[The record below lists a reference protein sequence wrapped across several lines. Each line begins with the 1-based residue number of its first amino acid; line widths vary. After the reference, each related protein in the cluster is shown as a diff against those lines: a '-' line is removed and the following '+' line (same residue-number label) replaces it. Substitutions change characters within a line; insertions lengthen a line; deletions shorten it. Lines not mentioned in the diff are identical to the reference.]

1 MRPTLKQYE
10 EPEDLIHHSVTAAE
24 VTQDVVAPILR
35 PPGMPWI
42 LLTLGSF
49 GIFSMFFLSSI
60 AIQMFEGIGILG
72 INNPIGWGTYITN
85 FVFWI
90 GIGHA
95 GTLISAIL
103 FLFRQKWRT
112 SINRSAEA
120 MTIFAVA
127 CAGLFPLLHTG
138 RPWLDFWLFPYPNSR
153 MLWPQFRSPLM
164 WDVFAITTYATTS
177 IIFWYLG
184 LIPDFATIRDKTK
197 NKFQKILYG
206 ILAFGWKGGNRDWTH
221 YERAYAQFAWIATP
235 LVLSVHSTVSFDFA
249 TSKVPG
255 WHTTIF
261 PPYFVAGAI
270 FGGFGMVVFLLVPM
284 RKLLNLEKY
293 ITINHLELCNK
304 FILATGMIVGYAYIM
319 EFFAAWFS
327 ESLYERHQFLYR
339 LGGVHAWVFWTM
351 FLCNVISPLFFW
363 FKKVRRSLLGMWIL
377 SIFVNIGMWFER
389 FNIFVLSVEHDHIPA
404 NWDYFVGTAFD
415 WMVTFG
421 TFGWFFFLFL
431 LFCKLAPTIAIAE
444 VKSVLVD
451 PAGVKQGSVSAPA
464 AETSPDASA
473 NADNEG
479 GAADEKDRNEGGSD
493 HE

>member
-10 EPEDLIHHSVTAAE
+10 DPSDLIHSSVTSAE
-24 VTQDVVAPILR
+24 VTRDVLAPILS
-35 PPGMPWI
+35 PPGKAWMFF
-42 LLTLGSF
+42 TLAAF
-49 GIFSMFFLSSI
+49 AFFSMFFVTTI
-60 AIQMFEGIGILG
+60 AVQMCEGIGILG
-72 INNPIGWGTYITN
+72 INSPVGWGTYITN

-153 MLWPQFRSPLM
+153 DLWPQFRSPLM
-164 WDVFAITTYATTS
+164 WDVFAISTYATTS

-184 LIPDFATIRDKTK
+184 MIPDFATIRDKTK
-197 NKFQKILYG
+197 NKFQKMFYG
-206 ILAFGWKGGNRDWTH
+206 ILAFGWKGGHRDWIH

-293 ITINHLELCNK
+293 ITINHLDLCNK

-327 ESLYERHQFLYR
+327 ESTYEREQFLYR
-339 LGGVHAWVFWTM
+339 LGGAHAWVFWTM

-363 FKKVRRSLLGMWIL
+363 FRGVRRSLLGMWIL

-389 FNIFVLSVEHDHIPA
+389 FNIFVLSVEYDHLPS
-404 NWDYFVGTAFD
+404 NWDLFVGTSFD
-415 WMVTFG
+415 WFVTAG

-451 PAGVKQGSVSAPA
+451 PAGVNGGTDAHASS
-464 AETSPDASA
+464 DAS
-473 NADNEG
+473 
-479 GAADEKDRNEGGSD
+479 DEKTEEKAEDKSEEESKDEGGSD
-493 HE
+493 NE